1 MGRNRLIFCA
11 LIAAYLACV
20 DQPGTAQGLIY
31 IGAYG
36 AFSVAALA
44 SVHLDVRAST
54 PRRIIALVG
63 DFTTIG
69 FSLHSCDAATAVFA
83 PLYLWVILG
92 NGFRFGLLFLAISA
106 AAAIASFSA
115 VAATTAFWQ
124 HNGALTSGFLIG
136 LVILPA
142 YVATL
147 IRKLSR
153 ANAHLLAANQQA
165 QAANK
170 AKGLFLASMSHEL
183 RTPLHAIT
191 ATASHLAGTEMDD
204 SQRELLATLS
214 TSARHLLGLIGDVLD
229 LSSMEASGPRI
240 ELVETNLSEM
250 MLEARNMI
258 LPGANERSLDLRVEL
273 SAALPATVVIDRRL
287 ALQILMNLA
296 GNALKFTT
304 SGHVTLSAL
313 PGPAPGTL
321 RLEVADTGIGIAS
334 EALDAIWG
342 TFAQADSTILDRFGG
357 TGLGLAIVKQI
368 VTSLGGTMGVRS
380 SPGAGST
387 FWTQLPVR
395 GGTPADD
402 GRTGASTERA
412 DNPGTAPV
420 AVLLG
425 RLDHELADTLAAFCA
440 DVATVE
446 NIEDAIARITLLHGA
461 RTPAFV
467 VLDRLTARGADATPS
482 ALCTVRALGAILVTT
497 KDNEEEDRHQIGLP
511 TWLTNCSTVDEIRS
525 AVRIAAAFGQRAG
538 PRLAPADVSRRSG
551 LRILVADDNKVNRCI
566 LEKILAKAGHATV
579 LAEDGEAALDALGE
593 AEFDLVLMDVNMP
606 KMNGLDAT
614 KAWRF
619 MEPHGRRTPI
629 IALTADATTEM
640 GEQCR
645 AAGMNTV
652 VTKPVETER
661 LHEIIEA
668 TMDQFPPSSPASPAQ
683 ATREATVP
691 FDVVMPILDER
702 QQQGL
707 LALGGEEFLRSCC
720 QSFAADAAAL
730 LPDLRSAAQDHD
742 LARYRETAHAIRSS
756 GANVGAAA
764 ICRFA
769 QAAEALDITGLE
781 IDGQR
786 IAARLDIEIKR
797 LLKTMNARDQASQRK
812 EPERAV

>member
-44 SVHLDVRAST
+44 SVHLDARAST

-92 NGFRFGLLFLAISA
+92 NGFRFGLPFLAISA
-106 AAAIASFSA
+106 VAAIASFSA

-136 LVILPA
+136 LVMLPA

-153 ANAHLLAANQQA
+153 VNAHLLAANHQA

-240 ELVETNLSEM
+240 ELVETNLGEM
-250 MLEARNMI
+250 MLEARSMI

-313 PGPAPGTL
+313 PGLAPGTL

-334 EALDAIWG
+334 EALGAIWG

-387 FWTQLPVR
+387 FWTYLPVS
-395 GGTPADD
+395 GGTP
-402 GRTGASTERA
+402 ASTERA
-412 DNPGTAPV
+412 DNPGAARV
-420 AVLLG
+420 AVLLD
-425 RLDHELADTLAAFCA
+425 RVDHELANTLAAFCA
-440 DVATVE
+440 EVITAE
-446 NIEDAIARITLLHGA
+446 GIEDAIARTISLHGA
-461 RTPAFV
+461 KTPAFI

-482 ALCTVRALGAILVTT
+482 ALRTVRALGAILVTT

-511 TWLTNCSTVDEIRS
+511 TWLTNSSTVDEIRS

-551 LRILVADDNKVNRCI
+551 LRILVADDNKVNRRI

-691 FDVVMPILDER
+691 FDVVMPVLDER

-742 LARYRETAHAIRSS
+742 LARYRETAHAIKSS

-764 ICRFA
+764 ICQFA
-769 QAAEALDITGLE
+769 QAAEALDIAGLG

-797 LLKTMNARDQASQRK
+797 LLKTMNARDQANQRK